1 MSAKPDHSHDHNC
14 SQVLSE
20 LNDYVD
26 GELSPE
32 LCMELESHLEQCE
45 NCQIVLDTLHKTV
58 YLVQHLDDEPQKLPG
73 DVEYRLF
80 AALDLESFLPEQP
93 GEEKG

>member
-1 MSAKPDHSHDHNC
+1 MHSHDHDC
-14 SQVLSE
+14 RQVLSE

-32 LCMELESHLEQCE
+32 LCVALESHLEQCE

-58 YLVQHLDDEPQKLPG
+58 YLVQHIDDELQKLPG

-80 AALDLESFLPEQP
+80 ASLNLESFLPEQP
-93 GEEKG
+93 GGKKE

>member
-1 MSAKPDHSHDHNC
+1 MSAKPEHSPDHDC
-14 SQVLSE
+14 RQVLSE

-26 GELSPE
+26 GELSAE
-32 LCMELESHLEQCE
+32 LCAELEAHLEQCK

-58 YLVQHLDDEPQKLPG
+58 YLVQHLDDAPQKLPG

-80 AALDLESFLPEQP
+80 AALDLQAFLPEKPTSSEQ
-93 GEEKG
+93 

>member
-1 MSAKPDHSHDHNC
+1 MSAKPDHSHEHNC

-26 GELSPE
+26 GELSSE
-32 LCMELESHLEQCE
+32 LCVALESHLDECD

-58 YLVQHLDDEPQKLPG
+58 YLMQHIDDKPRKLPG

-80 AALDLESFLPEQP
+80 AVLDLESFLPGQSRDDR
-93 GEEKG
+93 G

>member
-1 MSAKPDHSHDHNC
+1 MSNQPKHSQEHKC
-14 SQVLSE
+14 SQVLTE

-32 LCMELESHLEQCE
+32 LCVELEAHLDECK
-45 NCQIVLDTLHKTV
+45 NCRIVLDTLHKTV

-80 AALDLESFLPEQP
+80 AALDLENYLPKRTSESDR
-93 GEEKG
+93 

>member
-1 MSAKPDHSHDHNC
+1 VSATSEHSHQHNC

-26 GELSPE
+26 GELSRE
-32 LCMELESHLEQCE
+32 LCVELEAHMDECE

-58 YLVQHLDDEPQKLPG
+58 YLVEHLDDEPQELPG

-80 AALDLESFLPEQP
+80 AALNLETYLPEQS
-93 GEEKG
+93 GDENG

>member
-1 MSAKPDHSHDHNC
+1 VSAKPHHSHDHNC

-26 GELSPE
+26 GELSRD
-32 LCMELESHLEQCE
+32 LCVELEAHLDECE

-58 YLVQHLDDEPQKLPG
+58 YLVQHIDDKPQELPG
-73 DVEYRLF
+73 DVEFRLF
-80 AALDLESFLPEQP
+80 AALDLESFIPEQS

>member
-1 MSAKPDHSHDHNC
+1 MSANPNHNHEHNC

-26 GELSPE
+26 GELSNE
-32 LCMELESHLEQCE
+32 LCVELEAHLDECE

-58 YLVQHLDDEPQKLPG
+58 YLVQHIDDEPQQLPG

-80 AALDLESFLPEQP
+80 AALDLDSYTPGQS

>member
-1 MSAKPDHSHDHNC
+1 VSAKTDHNQDHDC

-20 LNDYVD
+20 LNDYID

-32 LCMELESHLEQCE
+32 LCLALEEHLDHCE
-45 NCQIVLDTLHKTV
+45 NCKIVLDTLHKTV
-58 YLVQHLDDEPQKLPG
+58 YLVQHLDDEPQELPG

-80 AALDLESFLPEQP
+80 AALNLESFVPNQQGDE
-93 GEEKG
+93 GG